1 MTTQEANQNPTPV
14 SASAAQFDPVEAA
27 RAQLQTAYQER
38 MAEVMAGLV
47 QADSSKAHLEW
58 LAEAELCLEQFERV
72 SDWLQTHQAPVT
84 ASPAAAQSSAA

>member
-1 MTTQEANQNPTPV
+1 MTTQEANQNPTPM

-47 QADSSKAHLEW
+47 QADSSRAHLEW

-72 SDWLQTHQAPVT
+72 SDWLQTQVPAT